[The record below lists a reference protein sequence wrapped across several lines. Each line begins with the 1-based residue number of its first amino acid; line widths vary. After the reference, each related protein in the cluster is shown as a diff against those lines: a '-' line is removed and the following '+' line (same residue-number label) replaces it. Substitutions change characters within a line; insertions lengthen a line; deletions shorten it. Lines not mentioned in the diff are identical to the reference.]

1 MQRGESEIL
10 LDGEVGDLVWKDKKP
25 IYFVST
31 VFISSPNERVLRYD
45 AVEHRCVPVD
55 APKIVKSYND
65 YMGGTDKNDQMTRLQ
80 KCRRHY
86 RWPRRLMLK
95 F

>member
-10 LDGEVGDLVWKDKKP
+10 FDVEVEALVCRDKKP
-25 IYFVST
+25 IYFVLT

-55 APKIVKSYND
+55 APKVVKSYND
-65 YMGGTDKNDQMTRLQ
+65 YMGCTDKNDQMIRL
-80 KCRRHY
+80 KNVVDITDGLEGLC
-86 RWPRRLMLK
+86 
-95 F
+95 